1 MLNYRQF
8 YIILVISIFY
18 GGTISDKMDNFDI
31 QILSR
36 LLNNC
41 RESDRQIGIELGMS
55 GGAVNSRIRKMQKLE
70 IIEKFV
76 VKVEPPVLGYGVL
89 YFVISGEN
97 MKEVL
102 EQVSLVGEPH
112 FVAPCVGGITV
123 CSIIVKENLEQKI
136 ELAKKLMKDFK
147 VLSIFEAENPGF
159 KTNLTKTDLQIL
171 DELIKDPRQK
181 IETLAKN
188 TKMSTKTIT
197 RCIDKLQKNEG
208 IQFTTVYD
216 PKKIKKFIPYAI
228 ITWIEGDLKE
238 TLEKMNKEFS
248 NTYLQIP
255 FIAKNQIVLFLY
267 SNNIYK
273 IDELTQKV
281 RNLKNIK
288 SADLFIPKKISFYD
302 NWIKKTI
309 IDFKKSSKLHLT
321 YQTN

>member
-1 MLNYRQF
+1 
-8 YIILVISIFY
+8 
-18 GGTISDKMDNFDI
+18 MDNFDI
-31 QILSR
+31 KILSK

-41 RESDRQIGIELGMS
+41 RESDRQIGMDIGMS
-55 GGAVNSRIRKMQKLE
+55 GGAVNARICRMQK
-70 IIEKFV
+70 IELIKKFFI
-76 VKVEPPVLGYGVL
+76 KVEPPVLGYGVL

-97 MKEVL
+97 INEIL

-112 FVAPCVGGITV
+112 FVAPCIGGITV

-136 ELAKKLMKDFK
+136 ELAKKLMKDLK

-159 KTNLTKTDLQIL
+159 NTNLTKTDLEIL

-181 IETLAKN
+181 IETIAKN

-197 RCIDKLQKNEG
+197 RCIEKLQKNEG
-208 IQFTTVYD
+208 IQFTTIYD
-216 PKKIKKFIPYAI
+216 PKKIGKFIPYAI
-228 ITWIEGDLKE
+228 ITWIESNLKE

-248 NTYLQIP
+248 NSYLQIP
-255 FIAKNQIVLFLY
+255 FIAKNQIVLFMY

-273 IDELTQKV
+273 MDELTQKV
-281 RNLKNIK
+281 RNIKNIK

-302 NWIKKTI
+302 KWLKKTI
-309 IDFKKSSKLHLT
+309 LDFKKSSKLHLT

>member
-8 YIILVISIFY
+8 YMILVICVFY
-18 GGTISDKMDNFDI
+18 GGTISDIMDNFDI
-31 QILSR
+31 KILSK

-41 RESDRQIGIELGMS
+41 RESDRQIGIDLGMS
-55 GGAVNSRIRKMQKLE
+55 GGAVNARIRKMQKLE
-70 IIEKFV
+70 ILEEFIV
-76 VKVEPPVLGYGVL
+76 QVEPPVLGYGVL

-97 MKEVL
+97 MKEIL

-123 CSIIVKENLEQKI
+123 CSIIIKENLEQKI

-147 VLSIFEAENPGF
+147 LLSIFEAENPGF
-159 KTNLTKTDLQIL
+159 NTNLTKTDLEIL
-171 DELIKDPRQK
+171 EELLKDPRQK
-181 IETLAKN
+181 IEIIAKN

-197 RCIDKLQKNEG
+197 RCIEKLHKNEG
-208 IQFTTVYD
+208 IKFTVSYD

-228 ITWIEGDLKE
+228 MTWIESNLKE
-238 TLEKMNKEFS
+238 TLEKMNKELS

-255 FIAKNQIVLFLY
+255 FIAKNQIVLFMY

-273 IDELTQKV
+273 MDELTQKV
-281 RNLKNIK
+281 RNIKNVK
-288 SADLFIPKKISFYD
+288 SADLFIPKKILFY
-302 NWIKKTI
+302 NKWLEKTI

>member
-1 MLNYRQF
+1 
-8 YIILVISIFY
+8 
-18 GGTISDKMDNFDI
+18 
-31 QILSR
+31 
-36 LLNNC
+36 
-41 RESDRQIGIELGMS
+41 MS
-55 GGAVNSRIRKMQKLE
+55 GGAVNARICRMQK
-70 IIEKFV
+70 IELIKKFFI
-76 VKVEPPVLGYGVL
+76 KVEPPVLGYGVL

-97 MKEVL
+97 INEIL

-112 FVAPCVGGITV
+112 FVAPCIGGITV

-159 KTNLTKTDLQIL
+159 NTNLTKTDLEIL
-171 DELIKDPRQK
+171 DELIKDPRQR
-181 IETLAKN
+181 IETIAKN

-197 RCIDKLQKNEG
+197 RCIEKLQKNEG
-208 IQFTTVYD
+208 IQFTTIYD

-228 ITWIEGDLKE
+228 ITWIKSDLKG

-248 NTYLQIP
+248 NSYLQIP
-255 FIAKNQIVLFLY
+255 FIAKNQIVLFMY

-273 IDELTQKV
+273 MDELTQKV
-281 RNLKNIK
+281 RNIKNIK

-302 NWIKKTI
+302 KWLKKTI
-309 IDFKKSSKLHLT
+309 LDFKKSSKLHLT

>member
-1 MLNYRQF
+1 
-8 YIILVISIFY
+8 
-18 GGTISDKMDNFDI
+18 MDNFDI
-31 QILSR
+31 KILSK

-41 RESDRQIGIELGMS
+41 RESDRQIGMDIGMS
-55 GGAVNSRIRKMQKLE
+55 GGAVNARICRMQK
-70 IIEKFV
+70 IELIKKFFI
-76 VKVEPPVLGYGVL
+76 KVEPPVLGYGVL

-97 MKEVL
+97 INEIL

-112 FVAPCVGGITV
+112 FVAPCIGGITV

-136 ELAKKLMKDFK
+136 ELAKKLMKDLK

-159 KTNLTKTDLQIL
+159 NTNLTKTDLEIL

-181 IETLAKN
+181 IETIANN

-197 RCIDKLQKNEG
+197 RCIEKLQKNEG
-208 IQFTTVYD
+208 IQFTTIYD

-228 ITWIEGDLKE
+228 ITWIKSDLKG

-248 NTYLQIP
+248 NSYLQIP
-255 FIAKNQIVLFLY
+255 FIAKNQIVLFMY

-273 IDELTQKV
+273 MDELTQKV
-281 RNLKNIK
+281 RNIKNIK

-302 NWIKKTI
+302 KWLKKTI
-309 IDFKKSSKLHLT
+309 LDFKKSSKLHLT

>member
-1 MLNYRQF
+1 
-8 YIILVISIFY
+8 
-18 GGTISDKMDNFDI
+18 MDNFDI
-31 QILSR
+31 KILSK

-41 RESDRQIGIELGMS
+41 RESDRQIGMDIGMS
-55 GGAVNSRIRKMQKLE
+55 GGAVNARICRMQK
-70 IIEKFV
+70 IELIKKFFI
-76 VKVEPPVLGYGVL
+76 KVEPPVLGYGVL

-97 MKEVL
+97 INEIL

-112 FVAPCVGGITV
+112 FVAPCIGGITV

-136 ELAKKLMKDFK
+136 ELAKKLMKDLK

-159 KTNLTKTDLQIL
+159 NTNLTKTDLEIL
-171 DELIKDPRQK
+171 DELIKDPRQR
-181 IETLAKN
+181 IETIAKN

-197 RCIDKLQKNEG
+197 RCIEKLQKNEG
-208 IQFTTVYD
+208 IQFTTIYD

-228 ITWIEGDLKE
+228 ITWIKSDLKG

-248 NTYLQIP
+248 NSYLQIP
-255 FIAKNQIVLFLY
+255 FIAKNQIVLFMY

-273 IDELTQKV
+273 MDELTQKV
-281 RNLKNIK
+281 RNIKNIK

-302 NWIKKTI
+302 KWLKKTI
-309 IDFKKSSKLHLT
+309 LDFKKSSKLHLT

>member
-1 MLNYRQF
+1 M
-8 YIILVISIFY
+8 ILVICIFY
-18 GGTISDKMDNFDI
+18 GDTISDIMDNFDI
-31 QILSR
+31 KILSK

-41 RESDRQIGIELGMS
+41 RESDRQIGIDLGMS
-55 GGAVNSRIRKMQKLE
+55 GGAVNARISKMQKLE
-70 IIEKFV
+70 IIEEFLI
-76 VKVEPPVLGYGVL
+76 KVEPPVLGYGVL

-97 MKEVL
+97 MKEIL

-159 KTNLTKTDLQIL
+159 NANLTKTDLEIL
-171 DELIKDPRQK
+171 NELIKDPRQK
-181 IETLAKN
+181 IEIIAKN

-197 RCIDKLQKNEG
+197 RCIEKLQKNEG
-208 IQFTTVYD
+208 IQFTTIYD
-216 PKKIKKFIPYAI
+216 PKKIGKFIPYAI
-228 ITWIEGDLKE
+228 ITWIESNLKE

-248 NTYLQIP
+248 SIYLQIP
-255 FIAKNQIVLFLY
+255 FIAKNQIVLFMY

-273 IDELTQKV
+273 MDELTQKV
-281 RNLKNIK
+281 RNVKNVK
-288 SADLFIPKKISFYD
+288 SADLFIPKKILFY
-302 NWIKKTI
+302 NKWLKKTI
-309 IDFKKSSKLHLT
+309 IDFKKSDKLHLT

>member
-18 GGTISDKMDNFDI
+18 GVTISDKMDNFDI

-136 ELAKKLMKDFK
+136 ELAKKLMRDFK

-171 DELIKDPRQK
+171 DELIKDPREK

-188 TKMSTKTIT
+188 TRMSTKTIT

-248 NTYLQIP
+248 NAYLQIP

>member
-1 MLNYRQF
+1 
-8 YIILVISIFY
+8 
-18 GGTISDKMDNFDI
+18 MDNYDI
-31 QILSR
+31 KILSK

-41 RESDRQIGIELGMS
+41 RESDRQIGMDIGMS
-55 GGAVNSRIRKMQKLE
+55 GGAVNARICRMQK
-70 IIEKFV
+70 IELIKKFFI
-76 VKVEPPVLGYGVL
+76 KVEPPVLGYGVL

-97 MKEVL
+97 IKEIL

-112 FVAPCVGGITV
+112 FVAPCIGGITV

-136 ELAKKLMKDFK
+136 ELAKKLMKDLK

-159 KTNLTKTDLQIL
+159 NTNLTKTDLEIL

-181 IETLAKN
+181 IETIANN

-197 RCIDKLQKNEG
+197 RCIEKLQKNEG
-208 IQFTTVYD
+208 IQFTTIYD

-228 ITWIEGDLKE
+228 ITWIKSDLKG

-248 NTYLQIP
+248 NSYLQIP
-255 FIAKNQIVLFLY
+255 FIAKNQIVLFMY

-273 IDELTQKV
+273 MDELTQKV
-281 RNLKNIK
+281 RNIKNIK

-302 NWIKKTI
+302 KWLKKTI
-309 IDFKKSSKLHLT
+309 LDFKKSSKLHLT